1 MLKERERIWKYAAA
15 FAALALGAF
24 LFQLTFTGCMV
35 CAGVFAAVSFRWRSV
50 LQEECRQKTRLQEVQ
65 LYLEQLLYSFLQHQK
80 ILSALEDVCPLFPE
94 GNMRKYLDRAI
105 VHIRQDYDSNVQE
118 QLAVIAAEYD
128 NERLKNI
135 HAYLLQVERHGGAY
149 ESTVDFLLEDL
160 RRWSERIRVYQEDCR
175 RYKRNVVV
183 AVCLSVL
190 VCAITNSLLP
200 GDLSVGR
207 TVVCQASGTVM
218 LCLNMLLLL
227 RTAKRT
233 CRNWLKEKE
242 YGSGDPK
249 KRYAY
254 CREHRNLKSMWYH
267 RLLRRKMMRAF
278 PQWLMDISLLLQ
290 TENVQVA
297 LYRTRAN
304 APAVLRPAI
313 EEIMEELQQ
322 NPESLDPYL
331 NFLKDY
337 DLPDV
342 TAAMRMLYALSNGG
356 YGSGEK
362 QLSQILT
369 RNQELLDKSERAGN
383 EDALAGLYGLFLAPA
398 LTGAGKMM
406 VDMTMFLILFLGQVQ
421 W

>member
-1 MLKERERIWKYAAA
+1 
-15 FAALALGAF
+15 
-24 LFQLTFTGCMV
+24 
-35 CAGVFAAVSFRWRSV
+35 
-50 LQEECRQKTRLQEVQ
+50 
-65 LYLEQLLYSFLQHQK
+65 
-80 ILSALEDVCPLFPE
+80 
-94 GNMRKYLDRAI
+94 
-105 VHIRQDYDSNVQE
+105 
-118 QLAVIAAEYD
+118 
-128 NERLKNI
+128 
-135 HAYLLQVERHGGAY
+135 
-149 ESTVDFLLEDL
+149 
-160 RRWSERIRVYQEDCR
+160 
-175 RYKRNVVV
+175 
-183 AVCLSVL
+183 
-190 VCAITNSLLP
+190 
-200 GDLSVGR
+200 
-207 TVVCQASGTVM
+207 
-218 LCLNMLLLL
+218 
-227 RTAKRT
+227 
-233 CRNWLKEKE
+233 
-242 YGSGDPK
+242 
-249 KRYAY
+249 
-254 CREHRNLKSMWYH
+254 
-267 RLLRRKMMRAF
+267 MRAF

-313 EEIMEELQQ
+313 EEMMEELQQ
-322 NPESLDPYL
+322 NPESLEPYL

>member
-1 MLKERERIWKYAAA
+1 MTKHEGLWRYGAA
-15 FAALALGAF
+15 FAALAAGAF
-24 LFQLTFTGCMV
+24 LFRLRVWGCLV
-35 CAGVFAAVSFRWRSV
+35 CAVLFAVICCLWSRILR
-50 LQEECRQKTRLQEVQ
+50 EEKRQQVRLQEVQ

-80 ILSALEDVCPLFPE
+80 ILTALEDVRPLFRE
-94 GNMRKYLDRAI
+94 GQMGLCLDRAI
-105 VHIRQDYDSNVQE
+105 AHIRQDYDSNVEE
-118 QLAVIAAEYD
+118 QLSLIAEEYD
-128 NERLKNI
+128 NDRLKNI
-135 HAYLLQVERHGGAY
+135 HGYLLQVEQRGGDY
-149 ESTVDFLLEDL
+149 EASIEFLLEDL
-160 RRWSERIRVYQEDCR
+160 RSWSERIRVHQADCR
-175 RYKRNVVV
+175 KYKRNVWI

-200 GDLSVGR
+200 GDMSIEK
-207 TVVCQASGTVM
+207 TAVCQTSGTLM
-218 LCLNMLLLL
+218 LCLDMLILL

-233 CRNWLKEKE
+233 CRNWLREKTYE
-242 YGSGDPK
+242 PGGS
-249 KRYAY
+249 RRQYMY
-254 CREHRNLKSMWYH
+254 CKTHRNPKSMLY
-267 RLLRRKMMRAF
+267 RRSLRRKMLRAF

-297 LYRTRAN
+297 LYRTGEK
-304 APAVLRPAI
+304 APEVLRPAI
-313 EEIMEELQQ
+313 SEMMEELQQ
-322 NPESLDPYL
+322 NPESLEPYL

-369 RNQELLDKSERAGN
+369 RNQELLDKAERSRN

-406 VDMTMFLILFLGQVQ
+406 VDMTVFLVVFLAQVR

>member
-1 MLKERERIWKYAAA
+1 MKEHERIWKYAAA
-15 FAALALGAF
+15 FAALAVGAF
-24 LFQLTFTGCMV
+24 LFRLGIVGCLI
-35 CAGVFAAVSFRWRSV
+35 CTAVFAVVAFRWKSV
-50 LQEECRQKTRLQEVQ
+50 MEEEQRQKIRLQEVQ

-94 GNMRKYLDRAI
+94 GNMRRCLDRAI
-105 VHIRQDYDSNVQE
+105 AHIRQDYDSNAQE
-118 QLAVIAAEYD
+118 QLALLAEEYD

-135 HAYLLQVERHGGAY
+135 HAYLLQVEQHGGAY

-160 RRWSERIRVYQEDCR
+160 RRWSERIRVYQEDCK
-175 RYKRNVVV
+175 RYMRNVLV

-200 GDLSVGR
+200 GDLSIGR
-207 TVVCQASGTVM
+207 TVACQASGTVV
-218 LCLNMLLLL
+218 LCLDMLLLL
-227 RTAKRT
+227 RTSKRT

-242 YGSGDPK
+242 YGSGDSRK
-249 KRYAY
+249 QYVY
-254 CREHRNLKSMWYH
+254 CREHRNLKSMLY
-267 RLLRRKMMRAF
+267 RRSLRKKMMRAF

-297 LYRTRAN
+297 LYRTRTN
-304 APAVLRPAI
+304 APEILRPAI
-313 EEIMEELQQ
+313 EEMIEELQQ
-322 NPESLDPYL
+322 NPESLEPYL
-331 NFLKDY
+331 NFLKGY

-342 TAAMRMLYALSNGG
+342 TAAMRMLYALSDGG

-362 QLSQILT
+362 QLAQILA
-369 RNQELLDKSERAGN
+369 RNQELLDKAERARN